1 MTQALAIIN
10 RAYDLIGYKDPDEP
24 LTGSDSQSGLDALNS
39 MIDAWQGMPLYVYAV
54 EYLVQ
59 TVSGDPI
66 TIGTGGTLNTERPVS
81 IPNGGF
87 VRAGGIDYG
96 FTMIDREAWASISLK
111 SLNTPWP
118 SFCYYEPALPLGNLY
133 FYPQMVDMELHLP
146 LPKRVSQFDDLQT
159 DYTLEK
165 GYRIALEY
173 SLAEE
178 LAPGKTTLE
187 PIIVRKAAQ
196 YRKAIQ
202 RSEIPLLN
210 SERGL
215 LSTPYA
221 GYSKALFNS
230 GWMT

>member
-1 MTQALAIIN
+1 MTTALAIIN

-66 TIGTGGTLNTERPVS
+66 TIGTGGALNTERPVS
-81 IPNGGF
+81 ITNGGF

-178 LAPGKTTLE
+178 LAPGKTTVE

-210 SERGL
+210 GEAGL

-230 GWMT
+230 GWMS